1 MFVSYFLI
9 SFSFGLFDRELICSV
24 AVILLAWLENSL
36 NPVLLVWRIREL
48 LAFKTY
54 AYILWVLTTLVS
66 DVWLI
71 ADALE
76 VTSIA
81 LNTWLVSEHLHK
93 NTSLW
98 RVERSTNLSIVAL
111 TVLECV
117 KAEVVVDTTVSVLDL
132 VEINLTY
139 CIAES
144 VCGVVKSNGVSL
156 TGLISPVG
164 M

>member
-1 MFVSYFLI
+1 M
-9 SFSFGLFDRELICSV
+9 
-24 AVILLAWLENSL
+24 AVILLTRLEDSL

-48 LAFKTY
+48 LALKTY
-54 AYILWVLTTLVS
+54 AYILWVFTTLVS
-66 DVWLI
+66 DVWLV

-81 LNTWLVSEHLHK
+81 LYTWLVSEHLHED
-93 NTSLW
+93 TSLW
-98 RVERSTNLSIVAL
+98 RVERSTNLSVITL

-144 VCGVVKSNGVSL
+144 VRCGEVEWSTLNWLDLTCWDVERVRRSEVKSPL
-156 TGLISPVG
+156 RL
-164 M
+164 